1 MAVGRNVYRYL
12 CVVLA
17 KGRGAWLPKAP
28 PPLAV
33 SAPAPKGMV
42 EFHWQGT

>member
-17 KGRGAWLPKAP
+17 KGGGAWLPKAP
-28 PPLAV
+28 PPAV

-42 EFHWQGT
+42 EFHWQGA